1 MSSSNDRLGIMI
13 VDDHALFRKGLKD
26 VIVEEED
33 MELLAEAIDGK
44 QAVELALKVRPDII
58 LMDVNL
64 PGSDGIEATRAIT
77 GRLEATKVVM
87 LTVSSLDEHL
97 FEAIKAGAI
106 GYLTKN
112 VSPEGLIRTIR
123 GVRDGEAPLS
133 RSMTAKILEHFQ
145 SGEPQVKIPEP
156 ENSLTDRE
164 AEILELL
171 VEGAKDKEIAECLC
185 ISLHTVKKHVQNIL
199 RKLHVKNR
207 AAAAAAA
214 AIMANRKED

>member
-1 MSSSNDRLGIMI
+1 MSNNNRLGIMI

-26 VIVEEED
+26 VIVEDED
-33 MELLAEAIDGK
+33 MELLAEAADSR

-64 PGSDGIEATRAIT
+64 PGGDGIEATRAIT
-77 GRLEATKVVM
+77 GQLEMTKVVM

-112 VSPEGLIRTIR
+112 VSPEGLMRTIR

-133 RSMTAKILEHFQ
+133 RSMTAKILDHFR
-145 SGEPQVKIPEP
+145 SGEQQVKIKEP
-156 ENSLTDRE
+156 ESSLTDRE

-214 AIMANRKED
+214 SIMATRKED

>member
-1 MSSSNDRLGIMI
+1 MSRLGIMI
-13 VDDHALFRKGLKD
+13 VDDHALFRKGLRD
-26 VIVEEED
+26 VIEEED
-33 MELLAEAIDGK
+33 DMEVVAEAADGK
-44 QAVELALKVRPDII
+44 QAVELALKVKPGII

-64 PGSDGIEATRAIT
+64 PGSDGIEATRTIAAQLDSTRI
-77 GRLEATKVVM
+77 VM

-112 VSPEGLIRTIR
+112 VSPEGLVRTIR
-123 GVRDGEAPLS
+123 GVREGEAPLS
-133 RSMTAKILEHFQ
+133 HAMTAKILEHFR
-145 SGEPQVKIPEP
+145 SSEPQVKAPEP
-156 ENSLTDRE
+156 ESSLTDRE

-171 VEGAKDKEIAECLC
+171 VEGARDKEIAECLC

-214 AIMANRKED
+214 SIMAARKEE